1 MLVEMNIYHWLR
13 WWWQLKSKQT
23 PKLQIA
29 RLRSVPAPTTMW
41 PRRERRPRCRVRDDR
56 QPRVLPQV
64 RLKTYQH
71 TIWIA
76 PDAKSRKMGKIEAT
90 LPKTDVLPFLSQ
102 DVRPPF
108 TYAALI
114 RQVDRPNSKPIFF
127 PNSPPETSFFQI
139 SSYCRQ
145 SMSLGVGSLHW
156 MRFIIGFR

>member
-127 PNSPPETSFFQI
+127 
-139 SSYCRQ
+139 Q
-145 SMSLGVGSLHW
+145 SLLQRLHSLKYLLAAGNQWVSGSAAYIEWDL
-156 MRFIIGFR
+156 